1 MLIETDSMP
10 TPRIRVGLLLDGTT
24 APAWAKR
31 ALELLLAGGDT
42 ELCLAVFAACPPSP
56 EHVDLPRRLL
66 DRYYQTVIERGG
78 YDQDPNRPTQVGD
91 LLHDIPS
98 IHAKGSPSDAFAS
111 VTADQLSPHPVD
123 VFVNLCG
130 HDAQAPFA
138 WAAPNGVWSLRFSD
152 TLTHR
157 GGPPG
162 FWESMASWRE
172 SGSSLVA
179 YVGRGDAPE
188 WTLCRGYSAPNW
200 MSVRGNQSNYYW
212 KTAGFVARKI
222 RELRTVGSAALLDRA
237 RQHNASPVFHANSR
251 LAFPKPARY
260 AALLARKTLQK
271 LQLIQRNRTTFDQWM
286 LLFKMQRGFAP
297 DIGSYQR
304 ITPPPDRFWADP
316 HVIRRGDDYY
326 IFIEELL
333 YSRNLGHLSV
343 IKMNAAGEYS
353 KPLTIIERPY
363 HLSYPFIFEFENT
376 LYMIPESAQNSTV
389 ELYRCTEFPGKWE
402 FVKNLMEGVKAYDS
416 TLIFKDGKWWL
427 FASMSEFPG
436 TPSSDE
442 LFLFWADNPL
452 SQSWTPHPLNPIIS
466 DCKQARPAGRIFERD
481 GQLYRPSQNC
491 SIKYG
496 YGFNIARIDTL
507 TDADYS
513 ETVISRVEP
522 NWAPDLVST
531 HTYATAGDLHV
542 IDAELRRKRR

>member
-1 MLIETDSMP
+1 MP
-10 TPRIRVGLLLDGTT
+10 TPRVRVGLLLDGPT
-24 APAWAKR
+24 APAWARR
-31 ALELLLAGGDT
+31 ALDLLLAGGDA
-42 ELCLAVFAACPPSP
+42 ELCLAVFAACPPSREP
-56 EHVDLPRRLL
+56 AGLMRKLL

-78 YDQDPNRPTQVGD
+78 FDKDPNQPTQVSD
-91 LLHDIPS
+91 LLQGIPTVR
-98 IHAKGSPSDAFAS
+98 AQGTPSDAFAS
-111 VTADQLSPHPVD
+111 VTPDQLSAHRID
-123 VFVNLCG
+123 VFINLSE
-130 HDAQAPFA
+130 HAAQTPFA
-138 WAAPNGVWSLRFSD
+138 SAAANGVWSLRFSD

-172 SGSSLVA
+172 SGSALVA
-179 YVGRGDAPE
+179 HVGPGVAQEGPAE

-212 KTAGFVARKI
+212 KTAGFVAREI
-222 RELRTVGSAALLDRA
+222 RRLRSAGSEAFLDRA
-237 RQHNASPVFHANSR
+237 RQRNADPGLHGNAR
-251 LAFPKPARY
+251 LSFPKPARY
-260 AALLARKTLQK
+260 AALLARKTVQK

-286 LLFKMQRGFAP
+286 LLFKLQSGFAP
-297 DIGSYQR
+297 DIASYQR

-343 IKMNAAGEYS
+343 IKMNAAGEYT
-353 KPLTIIERPY
+353 PPQTIIERPY
-363 HLSYPFIFEFENT
+363 HLSYPFIFEFEGT
-376 LYMIPESAQNSTV
+376 LYMIPESAQNSTI
-389 ELYRCTEFPGKWE
+389 ELYRCTEFPGKWA

-442 LFLFWADNPL
+442 LFLFWADSPL

-466 DCKQARPAGRIFERD
+466 DCKQARPAGRIVERG

-496 YGFNIARIDTL
+496 YGFNLARIDTL
-507 TDADYS
+507 TETDYG
-513 ETVISRVEP
+513 ETVVSRVEP

-531 HTYATAGDLHV
+531 HTYATDGDLHV